1 MKILRES
8 DTRVEYKFNGNT
20 NVTRINEDDEEHIE
34 NLIKFNDEFNQFM
47 KSIGSKARGR
57 IAEVYWDFGAKEVWV
72 TQIID
77 YTDSKGR
84 SGGFQSL
91 TPGEHSMIDRGDY
104 TFVAESLNDY
114 PDTYNLSP
122 EQLANLNET
131 GPAKFGFG
139 GKY

>member
-8 DTRVEYKFNGNT
+8 DSRVEYKFNGNT
-20 NVTRINEDDEEHIE
+20 KVTRINEDDEEHIE

-57 IAEVYWDFGAKEVWV
+57 IKEVYWDFGAKEVWV
-72 TQIID
+72 TQVID
-77 YTDSKGR
+77 YTDSRGR

-104 TFVAESLNDY
+104 TFVAKSLNEY
-114 PDTYNLSP
+114 PDDYNLSP
-122 EQLANLNET
+122 EQLATLNET
-131 GPAKFGFG
+131 GPAKFGFK
-139 GKY
+139 GK

>member
-8 DTRVEYKFNGNT
+8 DSRVEYKFNGNT
-20 NVTRINEDDEEHIE
+20 KVTRINEDDEEHIE

-57 IAEVYWDFGAKEVWV
+57 IKEVYWDFGAKEVWV
-72 TQIID
+72 TQVID
-77 YTDSKGR
+77 YTDSMGR
-84 SGGFQSL
+84 SGSFQSL

-104 TFVAESLNDY
+104 TFVAEFLNDY
-114 PDTYNLSP
+114 PDDYNLSP

-131 GPAKFGFG
+131 GPAKFGFK
-139 GKY
+139 GK